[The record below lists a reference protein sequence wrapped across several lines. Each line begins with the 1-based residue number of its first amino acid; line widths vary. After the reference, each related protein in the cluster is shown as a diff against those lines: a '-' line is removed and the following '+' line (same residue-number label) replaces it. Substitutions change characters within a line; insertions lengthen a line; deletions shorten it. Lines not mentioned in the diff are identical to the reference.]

1 MIYIYILELCNNKFY
16 IGKLYNIY
24 DLEDTILMLDET
36 VEWLYYNKIIKIIS
50 IECFEEDFDEK
61 FFIYEFIQYYGIN
74 NVRGDS
80 FYKMRLTLDI
90 AYNIFA
96 NIKIEYNKC
105 YLCGSNYHNGYKCKL
120 KNKYNYDLIVNL
132 IMSNIVCFNC
142 NMKGHYKEDC
152 RKNNASCII
161 LSV

>member
-1 MIYIYILELCNNKFY
+1 MIYIYILELCNNKYY

-36 VEWLYYNKIIKIIS
+36 VEWLYFNKIIKIIS

-80 FYKMRLTLDI
+80 FNRMRLTLDN
-90 AYNIFA
+90 AYNIFT

-105 YLCGSNYHNGYKCKL
+105 YLCGSNKHNGHQCKL
-120 KNKYNYDLIVNL
+120 KNKYDYDLIVNI

-152 RKNNASCII
+152 RQKNII